1 MEKNNNFVNS
11 EEYIETKTNPIIV
24 LKDVLKEYDIGDW
37 IIRAV
42 DHVNL
47 SIFETEFVAIVGP
60 SGAGKTSLL
69 NLIAGLDSVNEGVIY
84 NSGVKITDMSEES
97 LATFRIFNIGF
108 VFQNYNLIS
117 TLTAEENVI
126 FPMMLAGM
134 TLDERRDRSLR
145 LLGEM
150 GLEERREHLPF
161 QLSAG
166 EQQRVAIARALG
178 NDPPIIIA
186 DEPTANLD
194 METAEFIAKLF
205 KKLKENKKT
214 LIIATHD
221 KALIKQADRIITYKD
236 SQIIK
241 QDIIHDILK

>member
-1 MEKNNNFVNS
+1 MENNNFVNS
-11 EEYIETKTNPIIV
+11 KESIETKKKPIIV
-24 LKDVLKEYDIGDW
+24 LKGVLKEYDIGDW

-69 NLIAGLDSVNEGVIY
+69 NLIAGLDSVNEGEIY
-84 NSGVKITDMSEES
+84 NSGIRITDMSEES

-134 TLDERRDRSLR
+134 TLDERRDRGLR

-241 QDIIHDILK
+241 QDIIHDILQ

>member
-1 MEKNNNFVNS
+1 MENNNFVNS
-11 EEYIETKTNPIIV
+11 KESIETKKKPLIV

-69 NLIAGLDSVNEGVIY
+69 NLIAGLDSVNEGEIY
-84 NSGVKITDMSEES
+84 NSGIRITDMSEES

-134 TLDERRDRSLR
+134 TLDERRDRGLR

-241 QDIIHDILK
+241 QDIIHDILQ